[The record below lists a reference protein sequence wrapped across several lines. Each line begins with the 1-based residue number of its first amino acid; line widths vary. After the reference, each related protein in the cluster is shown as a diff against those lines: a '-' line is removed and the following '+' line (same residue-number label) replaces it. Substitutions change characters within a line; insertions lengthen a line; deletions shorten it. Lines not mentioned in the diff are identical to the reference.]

1 MKENQ
6 DPGRKEDEGSAGT
19 PPVDSAKAIVERYT
33 PHAYALAFRLTGNQA
48 DAWDLAQNAML
59 RVLRSYSTYDPSYSM
74 EQWLSRIV
82 RNLFIDKKR
91 SDTRRRESPL
101 ESGGEDDDRLFPAD
115 TLADP
120 SDGPEQGA
128 AKEDEASVVRAA
140 VAALPEET
148 AVAVTLVDIEGRSYE
163 EAARML
169 EIPVSTLGVR
179 VFRGRKTL
187 KERLKGYWEGRA

>member
-1 MKENQ
+1 MKEN
-6 DPGRKEDEGSAGT
+6 PAEARKDDEGSAGT
-19 PPVDSAKAIVERYT
+19 PPVDQAKAIVERYT

-91 SDTRRRESPL
+91 SDQRRRESPL
-101 ESGGEDDDRLFPAD
+101 ESGAEDDDRLFPAD

-120 SDGPEQGA
+120 SDSPEDDA
-128 AKEDEASVVRAA
+128 AKGDEAAVVRAA
-140 VAALPEET
+140 VAALPAET
-148 AVAVTLVDIEGRSYE
+148 AMAVMLVDIEGRSYE

>member
-1 MKENQ
+1 MKESQ
-6 DPGRKEDEGSAGT
+6 AEERKEDEGSAGT
-19 PPVDSAKAIVERYT
+19 SPVDQAKAIVERYT

-101 ESGGEDDDRLFPAD
+101 ESGSDDDDRLFPAD

-120 SDGPEQGA
+120 ADGPEAGA
-128 AKEDEASVVRAA
+128 AKDDEAAVVRAA
-140 VAALPEET
+140 VAALPAET
-148 AVAVTLVDIEGRSYE
+148 AMAVMLVDIEGRSYE

>member
-1 MKENQ
+1 MKEN
-6 DPGRKEDEGSAGT
+6 PAGARKEDEGSAGT
-19 PPVDSAKAIVERYT
+19 PPVEQAKAIVERYT

-91 SDTRRRESPL
+91 SDQRRRESPL
-101 ESGGEDDDRLFPAD
+101 ESASEDDDRLFPAD

-120 SDGPEQGA
+120 SDSPEDDA
-128 AKEDEASVVRAA
+128 AKGDEAAVVRAA
-140 VAALPEET
+140 VAALPAET
-148 AVAVTLVDIEGRSYE
+148 AMAVMLVDIEGRSYE

>member
-128 AKEDEASVVRAA
+128 AKDDEAAVVRAA